1 MKKLAGLAAIILI
14 LVGSSIAWMVLS
26 AAMSS
31 RSHESEG
38 AMSDAVGGLW
48 GTAHSQAAPYV
59 RIDWKTTER
68 VKLSDEEQLD
78 LLQKKK
84 DEEKRLSAR
93 LKRPEKPVYLADAEL
108 FRDEVRSWTQP
119 VELDSSS
126 VDVALSL
133 DYRQKGLLWF
143 STYKVN
149 FRSTY
154 IIHNPKDFPVL
165 VSMSFP
171 FPSDRAVY
179 DNMRVTAPDQPDL
192 EFHAE
197 SDPQRLA
204 ATFTLPAGGEQTV
217 SYAYQSRGVDEWTYR
232 FGQNTRMVKNF
243 RLVMHTDF
251 CDIDFPRDSI
261 SPDNKTRLTD
271 GGWTLVW
278 QKESLVSAFQIGM
291 VMPKRLNPG
300 PLAASIS
307 SHAPVSLLF
316 FFFVVFTLQFLRGI
330 RLHPMHY
337 FFLACSFFA
346 FNLLF
351 SYLVDHL
358 NLRFAFVISAA
369 VSYLLVVTYLK
380 RVVGM
385 RFALVE
391 AGLSQVIY
399 HFLFA
404 FAHFFEGYTG
414 LAITIGAILTLG
426 FVMHLTAKVDWH
438 EAFSG
443 PATKKPP
450 LSTPPGSS
458 PFQFDPPPAP
468 PASDLAHEG
477 N

>member
-1 MKKLAGLAAIILI
+1 MKKSAGLAAIILI
-14 LVGSSIAWMVLS
+14 LVGGSVAWMVLS
-26 AAMSS
+26 AAMSV
-31 RSHESEG
+31 RTRESQG

-48 GTAHSQAAPYV
+48 GTAHSQEAPTV

-68 VKLSDEEQLD
+68 VKLTDEEQLD

-84 DEEKRLSAR
+84 DEEKRLAAR

-126 VDVALSL
+126 VDVGLRL

-143 STYKVN
+143 STYKVD
-149 FRSTY
+149 FRSSYT
-154 IIHNPKDFPVL
+154 IRNPKDFQVR
-165 VSMSFP
+165 VSISFP
-171 FPSDRAVY
+171 FPSARGVY
-179 DNMRVTAPDQPDL
+179 DNMSVTAPDQPDL

-197 SDPQRLA
+197 SDPQRLT
-204 ATFTLPAGGEQTV
+204 ATFTLPAGGKQTV
-217 SYAYQSRGVDEWTYR
+217 TYAYQSRGVDEWTYR

-243 RLVMHTDF
+243 RLVMRTDF

-261 SPDNKTRLTD
+261 SPDHKNRRPD
-271 GGWTLVW
+271 NGWTLEW
-278 QKESLVSAFQIGM
+278 KKESLVSAFQIGM

-385 RFALVE
+385 RFALLE

-404 FAHFFEGYTG
+404 LAHFFEGYTG

-426 FVMHLTAKVDWH
+426 FVMHLTAKVNWAD
-438 EAFSG
+438 AFSS
-443 PATKKPP
+443 PPTKKPP
-450 LSTPPGSS
+450 RPTPPGPS
-458 PFQFDPPPAP
+458 PFQLDPPPAP
-468 PASDLAHEG
+468 PINGLSHEG